1 MRLRAARAYP
11 RIPLPFPRR
20 FPRCVSIIQEAA
32 GNCKHFHHFS
42 IQKIGH
48 FQIKSVFF
56 EQQTAVPVIHAKPP
70 KKCGCNGFVTFLF
83 PFFNPIGCDFRIS
96 PSFPNSV
103 FPAPTAGFLSK
114 KIYNSGQVFSCQ
126 KGRDR
131 SGRPLPR
138 RSGDKSFARLFKGP
152 PAVLFSSAPA
162 FRGGGG
168 PGARPPPPHPQARN
182 PQREEELSRAPPRRR
197 KAPASPHACA
207 RGGRGKMP
215 AAAPHIRRPAPPQRL
230 PGDGCSRPK
239 TNR

>member
-56 EQQTAVPVIHAKPP
+56 EQQTAVPVIRAKPP

-103 FPAPTAGFLSK
+103 FPPLAAGFLSK
-114 KIYNSGQVFSCQ
+114 KIYNSGQVFPCQ

-131 SGRPLPR
+131 SGRPLPH
-138 RSGDKSFARLFKGP
+138 RSGDKSFARLFKG
-152 PAVLFSSAPA
+152 
-162 FRGGGG
+162 
-168 PGARPPPPHPQARN
+168 
-182 PQREEELSRAPPRRR
+182 
-197 KAPASPHACA
+197 
-207 RGGRGKMP
+207 GRG
-215 AAAPHIRRPAPPQRL
+215 
-230 PGDGCSRPK
+230 PGDGVPGRSRRSGTPEGRGTQPRASPPPESACFSARLRARRARKNARSCSAHSSPSTPATTSGRWL
-239 TNR
+239 

>member
-1 MRLRAARAYP
+1 MRLRAARACP

-103 FPAPTAGFLSK
+103 SPPRLQPDSCPK
-114 KIYNSGQVFSCQ
+114 KFTIP
-126 KGRDR
+126 GRFFR
-131 SGRPLPR
+131 A
-138 RSGDKSFARLFKGP
+138 K
-152 PAVLFSSAPA
+152 
-162 FRGGGG
+162 RGGIDQGG
-168 PGARPPPPHPQARN
+168 P
-182 PQREEELSRAPPRRR
+182 S
-197 KAPASPHACA
+197 
-207 RGGRGKMP
+207 P
-215 AAAPHIRRPAPPQRL
+215 AAAGIKVSPAFSKAAGVQGTASPAAPAGAEPPEGRGTQPRASPPPESACFSARLRARRARKNARSCSAHSSPSTPATTSGRWL
-230 PGDGCSRPK
+230 
-239 TNR
+239 